1 MSEQGS
7 RVDPPG
13 PGERDPYGTGRY
25 DTGTSVRARS
35 SVGREVAF
43 GPGVLVAAVAVV
55 VLLLATV
62 LPWVVVVGK
71 TTEVASTGWDV
82 VRGAPGISVL
92 PRLFAILA
100 LAFGA
105 LGTALSVLTRRWVV
119 VFVTAA
125 GSTVTTVTGLWAVW
139 SQNTAGGQGPGAGL
153 VLALVAA
160 AVLAF
165 RWAGY
170 ALSRE

>member
-25 DTGTSVRARS
+25 DSGTSVRARS

-62 LPWVVVVGK
+62 LPWVV
-71 TTEVASTGWDV
+71 TPTLSASGWDV

>member
-1 MSEQGS
+1 MSDQGAG

-62 LPWVVVVGK
+62 LPWVV
-71 TTEVASTGWDV
+71 TPTLSASGWDV

-92 PRLFAILA
+92 PRLFGILA

-153 VLALVAA
+153 VLALVAT